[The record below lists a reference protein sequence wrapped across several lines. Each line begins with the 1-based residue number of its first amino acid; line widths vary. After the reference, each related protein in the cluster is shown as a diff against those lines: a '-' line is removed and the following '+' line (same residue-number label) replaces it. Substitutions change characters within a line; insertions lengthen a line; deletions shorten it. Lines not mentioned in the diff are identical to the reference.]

1 MEEQI
6 ENILIKVDEGRMSVQ
21 QALTELLRLFNASGL
36 LCDECGDGSGW
47 YGNDIEPEYG
57 SITMNCSKC
66 NPEAN

>member
-6 ENILIKVDEGRMSVQ
+6 ENILIKVDEGRMPVQ
-21 QALTELLRLFNASGL
+21 QALNELLRLFNANGL

-47 YGNDIEPEYG
+47 YGNDG
-57 SITMNCSKC
+57 GITMNCSKC